1 VKTISL
7 KKVSVIAVASLGFGL
22 MSVVPANAATNNAI
36 FCNVAD
42 GLANGDAKSA
52 AGQSG
57 NDACNGVAGIANTVE
72 LEFVNVT
79 ADSRITVEGA
89 AATLTNSSAGVL
101 VLATNGLS
109 GTFSSVTANNDGTVL
124 VTTPTVGTVTVKI
137 YAPAAAGIY
146 SSTATETV
154 TVTVNASAISGT
166 ISATTSTA
174 VMTASGNGVL
184 AADAKSIT
192 GPKDTNATIGSIAVT
207 LATVVGS
214 IKSSNVTSLTI
225 TGPGILTVSN
235 GNQNSTG
242 KSLVEVGSDGSF
254 DVAIVGDGTTGPS
267 TITITSGAF
276 TATRTVTWFGT
287 AAKLVATQN
296 LAYAST
302 AGADLGG
309 ITSTTAA
316 VTVTITDA
324 TGFAVSG
331 VTPVAVSSATSVIA
345 SGACSAS
352 SSSGKS
358 YCKVTSAATTA
369 GKTASVTF
377 KTTVSS
383 VDIVSNAS
391 TFTLGG
397 AVSKYSI
404 AFDKT
409 TYAPGSKMTLNITAV
424 DSTGA
429 VPFDQTVD
437 LFTTVTPSAA
447 SSYDSTADIAG
458 ITLRSGK
465 GSIEFFAPLTG
476 GPVSTVVG
484 VESALATAVGASS
497 LTASA
502 TISDPNAVLMTQIDA
517 LNAKIVA
524 LNALIAKIMKK
535 LGVK

>member
-22 MSVVPANAATNNAI
+22 MSVVPAQAAGNDRMW
-36 FCNVAD
+36 CDVAD
-42 GLANGDAKSA
+42 GLTNGTQTTA
-52 AGQSG
+52 A
-57 NDACNGVAGIANTVE
+57 NDACNGVAGVANTVQIQYDD
-72 LEFVNVT
+72 VV
-79 ADSRITVEGA
+79 ADSRITVSGA
-89 AATLTNSSAGVL
+89 AATLTNSSGAQL

-109 GTFSSVTANNDGTVL
+109 GSFSATTGNNDGTVL
-124 VTTPTVGTVTVKI
+124 VTTPTVGTVSVNI

-146 SSTATETV
+146 SSTPTETV
-154 TVTVNASAISGT
+154 TITVNASAISGT

-174 VMTASGNGVL
+174 TMTAAGTGVL
-184 AADAKSIT
+184 STDAKSIS
-192 GPKDTNATIGSIAVT
+192 GFKDANVSIGSIAVA
-207 LATVVGS
+207 LATVAGS
-214 IKSSNVTSLTI
+214 IKATNVTSLSI
-225 TGPGILTVSN
+225 TGPGLLTV
-235 GNQNSTG
+235 TG
-242 KSLVEVGSDGSF
+242 GTTNATGRSIVEVGADGTFAVSIIGDGS
-254 DVAIVGDGTTGPS
+254 TGPS
-267 TITITSGAF
+267 TITITTGAF

-287 AAKLVATQN
+287 AAKLVATQA
-296 LAYAST
+296 LSYAST

-309 ITSTTAA
+309 ITSTTGA
-316 VTVTITDA
+316 VTVLITDA

-331 VTPVAVSSATSVIA
+331 VTPVAVSDATSVIA

-352 SSSGKS
+352 SSTGKS
-358 YCKVTSAATTA
+358 YCKVTSAAASA
-369 GKTASVTF
+369 GKTANVTF

-391 TFTLGG
+391 KFTLGG

-409 TYAPGSKMTLNITAV
+409 TYAPGSKMTLNITAL

-429 VPFDQTVD
+429 VPFDQTAD
-437 LFTTVTPSAA
+437 LFTSVTPSAA
-447 SSYDSTADIAG
+447 SSYVSTTDIAG
-458 ITLRSGK
+458 IDLLSGK
-465 GSIEFFAPLTG
+465 GSIVFFAPLTG
-476 GPVSTVVG
+476 GPVSALVG
-484 VESALATAVGASS
+484 VEAALATAVGASS

-502 TISDPNAVLMTQIDA
+502 TISDPNSVLMTQIDA